1 MNELAII
8 GNELLRKP
16 ILNAL
21 IAFYKIFDGIGLPG
35 AFGLAIIALTILIRL
50 ILNPLTA
57 SQLKSAK
64 KMQEL
69 KPKMDELSKKH
80 GKDKVKLQQAQMQL
94 YKEAGVNPASG
105 CFLLL
110 LQMPVLFALYNVFME
125 LLGTGGMQKIT
136 ENINHLV
143 YFPFLKLDS
152 LNFSFFGISLL
163 DKPQDYQKIGW
174 WLLLVPVI
182 TAALQWYQTKLMA
195 PQALSQA
202 PKPQGNKAAEKKEDD
217 TAAIMQK
224 QMGIMFPL
232 MIGWFAFSFPIGL
245 SLYWNTFS
253 ILGIIQQRQI
263 NKNKS
268 EKIIYGR
275 QKH

>member
-8 GNELLRKP
+8 GNELLRRP
-16 ILNAL
+16 ILNGL
-21 IAFYKIFDGIGLPG
+21 IVFYKIFSGIGLPG
-35 AFGLAIIALTILIRL
+35 AFGLAIIALTVLIRL

-64 KMQEL
+64 KMQEM

-80 GKDKVKLQQAQMQL
+80 GKDKIKRQQAQMQL

-110 LQMPVLFALYNVFME
+110 LQMPVLIALYNVFME
-125 LLGTGGMQKIT
+125 LLGTGGLQKII
-136 ENINHLV
+136 ENVNHLV

-152 LNFSFFGISLL
+152 LNFSFLGISLI

-174 WLLLVPVI
+174 WLLLVPVA
-182 TAALQWYQTKLMA
+182 TAVLQWYQTKLMA
-195 PQALSQA
+195 PPSAKVTGG
-202 PKPQGNKAAEKKEDD
+202 KPAGEKKEDD
-217 TAAIMQK
+217 TAQIMQK
-224 QMGIMFPL
+224 QMMIMFPL
-232 MIGWFAFSFPIGL
+232 MIGWFAFSFPVGL

-263 NKNKS
+263 NKTK
-268 EKIIYGR
+268 
-275 QKH
+275 

>member
-8 GNELLRKP
+8 GNELLRRP

-21 IAFYKIFDGIGLPG
+21 IAFYKIFDSIGLPG

-69 KPKMDELSKKH
+69 KPKMDDLSKKH
-80 GKDKVKLQQAQMQL
+80 GKDKVTLQKAQMQL

-105 CFLLL
+105 CFLLI
-110 LQMPVLFALYNVFME
+110 LQMPVLIALYNVFME
-125 LLGTGGMQKIT
+125 LLGTGGMQKIM
-136 ENINHLV
+136 ENINSLV
-143 YFPFLKLDS
+143 YFSFLKLDS
-152 LNFSFFGISLL
+152 LNFSFLGISLI
-163 DKPQDYQKIGW
+163 DKPSDYQKVGW

-182 TAALQWYQTKLMA
+182 TAALQWYQTKLMSPSSVPTSVGTTA
-195 PQALSQA
+195 G
-202 PKPQGNKAAEKKEDD
+202 KPADKKDD

-224 QMGIMFPL
+224 QMMIMFPL
-232 MIGWFAFSFPIGL
+232 MIGWFAFSFPVGL

-263 NKNKS
+263 NRRK
-268 EKIIYGR
+268 
-275 QKH
+275 

>member
-1 MNELAII
+1 MNELAFL
-8 GNELLRKP
+8 GNELLRRP

-35 AFGLAIIALTILIRL
+35 AFGLAIIALTLLIRL
-50 ILNPLTA
+50 ILNPLTS

-80 GKDKVKLQQAQMQL
+80 GKDKVTLQKAQMQL

-110 LQMPVLFALYNVFME
+110 LQMPVLIALYNVFFE
-125 LLGTGGMQKIT
+125 LLGTGGLQKIT
-136 ENINHLV
+136 ENINNLV
-143 YFPFLKLDS
+143 YFSFLKIDS
-152 LNFSFFGISLL
+152 LNFSFLGISLI
-163 DKPQDYQKIGW
+163 DKPSDYQKVGW

-182 TAALQWYQTKLMA
+182 TAALQWYQTKLMTPA
-195 PQALSQA
+195 TPLQATKQQS
-202 PKPQGNKAAEKKEDD
+202 NKAMEKKEDD
-217 TAAIMQK
+217 TAQIMQK
-224 QMGIMFPL
+224 QMMIMFPL

-253 ILGIIQQRQI
+253 VLGIIQQRQI
-263 NKNKS
+263 NSRK
-268 EKIIYGR
+268 
-275 QKH
+275 

>member
-1 MNELAII
+1 MTAISMNELEIL
-8 GNELLRKP
+8 GNELLRRP

-21 IAFYKIFDGIGLPG
+21 IAFYKIFDGIGVPG

-69 KPKMDELSKKH
+69 KPRMDDLSKKH
-80 GKDKVKLQQAQMQL
+80 GKDKIKLQQAQMQL

-105 CFLLL
+105 CFLLI
-110 LQMPVLFALYNVFME
+110 LQMPVLIALYNVFFE
-125 LLGTGGMQKIT
+125 LLGTGGMQKMI
-136 ENINHLV
+136 ENVNQLV
-143 YFPFLKLDS
+143 YFPLLRLEIDS
-152 LNFSFFGISLL
+152 LSFSFLGINLI
-163 DKPQDYQKIGW
+163 DKPSDYQKIGW

-182 TAALQWYQTKLMA
+182 TALLQWYQTKLMA
-195 PQALSQA
+195 PSSVPTSVGTTA
-202 PKPQGNKAAEKKEDD
+202 GKAGEAKDD

-224 QMGIMFPL
+224 QMMIMFPL

-253 ILGIIQQRQI
+253 ILGIMQQIRI
-263 NKNKS
+263 NKTK
-268 EKIIYGR
+268 K
-275 QKH
+275 

>member
-1 MNELAII
+1 MDELAII
-8 GNELLRKP
+8 GNELLRRP
-16 ILNAL
+16 ILNGL
-21 IAFYKIFDGIGLPG
+21 IAFYKIFSGIGLPG

-80 GKDKVKLQQAQMQL
+80 GKDKIKLQQAQMQL

-110 LQMPVLFALYNVFME
+110 LQMPVLIALYNVFME
-125 LLGTGGMQKIT
+125 LLGTGGMQKII
-136 ENINHLV
+136 ENVNHLV

-152 LNFSFFGISLL
+152 LSFSFLGISLI

-174 WLLLVPVI
+174 WLLLVPVA
-182 TAALQWYQTKLMA
+182 TAVLQWYQTKLMA
-195 PQALSQA
+195 PQT
-202 PKPQGNKAAEKKEDD
+202 PPQPASAKSSGEAKDD
-217 TAAIMQK
+217 TAQMMQK
-224 QMGIMFPL
+224 QMSIMFPL
-232 MIGWFAFSFPIGL
+232 MIGWFAFSFPVGL

-253 ILGIIQQRQI
+253 ILGIIQQKRI
-263 NKNKS
+263 NK
-268 EKIIYGR
+268 
-275 QKH
+275 QK